1 MLLDKIQL
9 SPLGVNKMKKVAL
22 ISLGCAKNLVDSEN
36 ILGLLLKNHYE
47 IVSNKNEADIVIINT
62 CGFINASKKESIDVI
77 LDNINQKYKVV
88 VTGCLVNRYLDEL
101 KKEIPEV
108 DLWIPIRDYA
118 KFNVLLKTL
127 DNDITN
133 YEGLNDDYRVVST
146 GNYSAYLKIGE
157 GCSNCCTY
165 CAIPL
170 IRGPYVSRPFNSVVN
185 EAKKLAQEGYKELI
199 VLEQDTT
206 RYGLDL
212 PEKKTIVDLLK
223 ELVAIP
229 GLEYVR
235 LLYLYPDEITD
246 ELIDLIA
253 KEEKLTPYFD
263 IPIQHSEDKIL
274 KAMNR
279 RGSKAYLTSLFNKIR
294 NKIPNAILRTT
305 IMVGFPG
312 ETDKD
317 FSNLMRFIN
326 EIRFDHLGVFKYS
339 KEEGTP
345 AYKFVNQVKESVKQS
360 RYGNVMELQQRI
372 SQEQNKKH
380 VGEIMAGLV
389 VGKEYDQYLLR
400 SYFNAPDDVD
410 GKIMFSSPRE
420 LKEGDKVKVR
430 IVSGFTYDLYGELVD
445 E

>member
-1 MLLDKIQL
+1 
-9 SPLGVNKMKKVAL
+9 MKKVAI

-36 ILGLLLKNHYE
+36 ILGLLIKNHYQV
-47 IVSNKNEADIVIINT
+47 VSSKDDADILIINT
-62 CGFINASKKESIDVI
+62 CGFIEASKRESISVI
-77 LDNINQKYKVV
+77 LDNINGKQKVV
-88 VTGCLVNRYLDEL
+88 VTGCLVNRYVDEL

-108 DLWIPIRDYA
+108 DLWIPIRDYPR
-118 KFNVLLKTL
+118 FNQLLASL
-127 DNDITN
+127 DKDITN
-133 YEGLNDDYRVVST
+133 YEGLNDNYRLVST
-146 GNYSAYLKIGE
+146 GPYSAYLKIGE

-170 IRGPYVSRPFNSVVN
+170 IRGPYVSRPFDSIID
-185 EAKKLAQEGYKELI
+185 EAKSLAKQGYKELI

-212 PEKKTIVDLLK
+212 KNKKTIVDLLK
-223 ELVAIP
+223 ELIKIE

-279 RGSKAYLTSLFNKIR
+279 RGDKEYLRNLFAKIR

-312 ETDKD
+312 ESKD
-317 FSNLMRFIN
+317 DFDELTKFIE
-326 EIRFDHLGVFKYS
+326 EIKFDHLGAFKYS
-339 KEEGTP
+339 KEEGTASYDFP
-345 AYKFVNQVKESVKQS
+345 HQVRESTKQK
-360 RYGNVMELQQRI
+360 RLDALMELQQKI
-372 SQEQNKKH
+372 SYEQNKKH
-380 VGEIMAGLV
+380 IGETMTGLV
-389 VGKEYDQYLLR
+389 VGKENGYYLLR

-410 GKIMFSSPRE
+410 GKILFSSSKE
-420 LKEGDKVKVR
+420 LKEGDKVSVLIKESYV
-430 IVSGFTYDLYGELVD
+430 YDLYGELKG
-445 E
+445 

>member
-1 MLLDKIQL
+1 
-9 SPLGVNKMKKVAL
+9 MKKFAL

-47 IVSNKNEADIVIINT
+47 IVSNKEDADILIINT
-62 CGFINASKKESIDVI
+62 CGFIEASKRESIDVI
-77 LDNINQKYKVV
+77 LDNINHKQKVV
-88 VTGCLVNRYLDEL
+88 VTGCLVNRYIDEL

-108 DLWIPIRDYA
+108 DLWIPIRDYPR
-118 KFNVLLKTL
+118 FNVLLKTL

-133 YEGLNDDYRVVST
+133 YEGLNDDYRLVST
-146 GNYSAYLKIGE
+146 GTYSAYLKIGE
-157 GCSNCCTY
+157 GCSNCCSY

-170 IRGPYVSRPFNSVVN
+170 IRGPYASRSFDSIIK
-185 EAKKLAQEGYKELI
+185 EAKKLANDGYTELI

-212 PEKKTIVDLLK
+212 KEKKTIVDLLK
-223 ELVAIP
+223 ELVAID

-279 RGSKAYLTSLFNKIR
+279 RGDKAYLINLFNKIR
-294 NKIPNAILRTT
+294 NKIPHAIIRTT

-312 ETDKD
+312 ETEKE
-317 FSNLMRFIN
+317 FNNLMKFI
-326 EIRFDHLGVFKYS
+326 EQIKFDHLGAFKYS
-339 KEEGTP
+339 KEEGTASYNYP
-345 AYKFVNQVKESVKQS
+345 HQVRESTKQ
-360 RYGNVMELQQRI
+360 RRLDALMELQQKI
-372 SQEQNKKH
+372 SYEQNKKH
-380 VGEIMAGLV
+380 IDEVMTGLV
-389 VGKEYDQYLLR
+389 VGQENGYYLLR

-410 GKIMFSSPRE
+410 GKILFSSPKQ
-420 LKEGDKVKVR
+420 LKEGEKVKVL
-430 IVSGFTYDLYGELVD
+430 IKESYVYDLYGELID
-445 E
+445 EKA

>member
-1 MLLDKIQL
+1 
-9 SPLGVNKMKKVAL
+9 MKKIAL
-22 ISLGCAKNLVDSEN
+22 ISLGCEKNLVDSEN
-36 ILGLLLKNHYE
+36 ILGLLVKNKYE
-47 IVSNKNEADIVIINT
+47 IVSNKDEADILIINT
-62 CGFINASKKESIDVI
+62 CGFIESSKKESIDVI
-77 LDNINQKYKVV
+77 LDNINHKQKVV
-88 VTGCLVNRYLDEL
+88 VTGCLVNRYINEL

-108 DLWIPIRDYA
+108 DLWIPIRDYPR
-118 KFNVLLKTL
+118 FNVLLKTL
-127 DNDITN
+127 DSDITN
-133 YEGLNDDYRVVST
+133 YEGLNDDYRLVST
-146 GNYSAYLKIGE
+146 GSYSAYLKIGE
-157 GCSNCCTY
+157 GCSNCCSY

-170 IRGPYVSRPFNSVVN
+170 IRGPYVSRPFESVVN
-185 EAKKLAQEGYKELI
+185 EAKKLASEGYKELI

-212 PEKKTIVDLLK
+212 KDRKTIVDLLK

-263 IPIQHSEDKIL
+263 IPIQHSEDSIL

-279 RGSKAYLTSLFNKIR
+279 RGDKAYLTSLFNKIR

-312 ETDKD
+312 ETQKD
-317 FSNLMRFIN
+317 FNNLLKFIE
-326 EIRFDHLGVFKYS
+326 EIKFDHLGAFKYS
-339 KEEGTP
+339 KEEGTTSYNFP
-345 AYKFVNQVKESVKQS
+345 HQVREATKQN
-360 RYGNVMELQQRI
+360 RLEAVMELQQKI
-372 SQEQNKKH
+372 SYEQNKKH
-380 VGEIMAGLV
+380 VDEIMTGLV
-389 VGKEYDQYLLR
+389 VGKENGYYLLR

-410 GKIMFSSPRE
+410 GKILFSSPKE
-420 LKEGDKVKVR
+420 LKEGDKVKVL
-430 IVSGFTYDLYGELVD
+430 IKESYVYDLYGELVN